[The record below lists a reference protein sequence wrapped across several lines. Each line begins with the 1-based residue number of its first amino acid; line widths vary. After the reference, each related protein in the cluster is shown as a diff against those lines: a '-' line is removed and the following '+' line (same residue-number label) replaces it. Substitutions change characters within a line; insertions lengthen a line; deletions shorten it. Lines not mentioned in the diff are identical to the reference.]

1 VAVVSELGAALVI
14 STYLP
19 MSDEAVEVLAVVLE
33 LGDPPCR
40 HPLTVILF
48 LSSVVL
54 LAVVVLG
61 LCAIAPNVV
70 AQTIA
75 AAIPIVRFIYVTSA
89 TRSRAS
95 VVPDHKEPAKI
106 PAVLFVADLFA
117 TYGPPDRRQP

>member
-1 VAVVSELGAALVI
+1 
-14 STYLP
+14 

-33 LGDPPCR
+33 LGGPACR

-54 LAVVVLG
+54 LVVVVLG
-61 LCAIAPNVV
+61 LCAIAPSVV

-89 TRSRAS
+89 TRSCAI
-95 VVPDHKEPAKI
+95 VVPDQRSGEKPGSS
-106 PAVLFVADLFA
+106 LR
-117 TYGPPDRRQP
+117 G